1 MAYNLDNLWSRA
13 DTEWSTLETKAL
25 VAIAI
30 EIRELRRVLQP
41 TPSCKTEALERAA
54 KVADKVYENEHNAM
68 PDDKSDGHV
77 VAEYIAAAIRALKDD
92 DIKIGDSE

>member
-1 MAYNLDNLWSRA
+1 MTYNLDN
-13 DTEWSTLETKAL
+13 ET
-25 VAIAI
+25 
-30 EIRELRRVLQP
+30 
-41 TPSCKTEALERAA
+41 LERAA

-92 DIKIGDSE
+92 DIKIGGSK